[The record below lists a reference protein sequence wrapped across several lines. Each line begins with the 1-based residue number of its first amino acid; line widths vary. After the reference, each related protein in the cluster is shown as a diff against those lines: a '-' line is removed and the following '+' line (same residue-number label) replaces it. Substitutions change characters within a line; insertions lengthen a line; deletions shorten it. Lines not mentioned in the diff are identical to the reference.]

1 MHPHHPFKTDDDCI
15 KHVMDQVNDLDV
27 RMSYRSYDPKL
38 RNKYLDMGVT
48 VLFEMAQT

>member
-27 RMSYRSYDPKL
+27 RMSYRSGDPAL
-38 RNKYLDMGVT
+38 RNKYIDLGVT
-48 VLFEMAQT
+48 VLMEAAQ